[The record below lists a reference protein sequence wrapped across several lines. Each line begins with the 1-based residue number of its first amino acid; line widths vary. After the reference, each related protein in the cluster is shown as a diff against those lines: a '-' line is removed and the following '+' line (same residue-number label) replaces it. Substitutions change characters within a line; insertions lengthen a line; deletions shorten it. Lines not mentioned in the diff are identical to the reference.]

1 MKNKINSICKLLKRK
16 GHRILQTMI
25 SALFTESK
33 PSIFRTKIGNHFSS
47 LFNDE
52 KLGKNIEVSIYNY
65 SIQEANYRQIIKK
78 WDNPQFCDIYS
89 ARLKTILY
97 NINTNSEFKY
107 HIQTN
112 QITPTQLTHL
122 THQEMN
128 PSIWKDMIE
137 MKIKRDRS
145 RFSTNIEA
153 STDMFQC
160 RKCKSKKCTYY
171 EMQTRS
177 ADEPAT
183 IFITCLDCGK
193 NWKN

>member
-1 MKNKINSICKLLKRK
+1 
-16 GHRILQTMI
+16 MI
-25 SALFTESK
+25 GSLFTQSEPK
-33 PSIFRTKIGNHFSS
+33 QFRKNIGAYFTNVFQ
-47 LFNDE
+47 DE
-52 KLGKNIEVSIYNY
+52 KLGKNIEVGIYNY
-65 SIQEANYRQIIKK
+65 TIQEAQFRQIIKK
-78 WDNPQFCDIYS
+78 WNNPQFCDIYS
-89 ARLKTILY
+89 ARLKSMMY
-97 NINTNSEFKY
+97 NIQHNSEFREQIAQ
-107 HIQTN
+107 H
-112 QITPTQLTHL
+112 QITPVQLTHL
-122 THQEMN
+122 SHQEIA
-128 PSIWKDMIE
+128 PLHWKDKIE

>member
-1 MKNKINSICKLLKRK
+1 M
-16 GHRILQTMI
+16 
-25 SALFTESK
+25 ALFVNSEPK
-33 PSIFRTKIGNHFSS
+33 KFRANISNHFGQM
-47 LFNDE
+47 FENE
-52 KLGKNIEVSIYNY
+52 QIGKNIETGIFNY
-65 SIQEANYRQIIKK
+65 TIQESAFRQIIKK
-78 WDNPQFCDIYS
+78 WKNPQFCEIYNG
-89 ARLKTILY
+89 RLKSMLY
-97 NINTNSEFKY
+97 NIKQNQELYQQIKN
-107 HIQTN
+107 N
-112 QITPTQLTHL
+112 QIAPNVLAFM

-128 PSIWKDMIE
+128 PTHWKSRIE
-137 MKIKRDRS
+137 VKIKRDRS

-171 EMQTRS
+171 ELQTRS

>member
-1 MKNKINSICKLLKRK
+1 MS
-16 GHRILQTMI
+16 T
-25 SALFTESK
+25 LFSNAD
-33 PSIFRTKIGNHFSS
+33 PSIFRKNIRNYFGK

-52 KLGKNIEVSIYNY
+52 ILGKNVEVSIYNY
-65 SIQEANYRQIIKK
+65 TIQESNFRQIIKK
-78 WDNPQFCDIYS
+78 WNNPQFCDIYS
-89 ARLKTILY
+89 ARIKSMLY
-97 NINTNSEFKY
+97 NIKTNPEFKEQ
-107 HIQTN
+107 IQQN
-112 QITPTQLTHL
+112 QITPQSLSHL

-128 PSIWKDMIE
+128 PSIWKNKIE
-137 MKIKRDRS
+137 QKIKRDRS

>member
-1 MKNKINSICKLLKRK
+1 MS
-16 GHRILQTMI
+16 T
-25 SALFTESK
+25 LFSNAD
-33 PSIFRTKIGNHFSS
+33 PSIFRKNIRNYFGK

-52 KLGKNIEVSIYNY
+52 ILGKNVEVSIYNY
-65 SIQEANYRQIIKK
+65 TIQESNFRQIIKK
-78 WDNPQFCDIYS
+78 WNNPQFCDIYS
-89 ARLKTILY
+89 ARIKSMLY
-97 NINTNSEFKY
+97 NIKTNPEFKEQ
-107 HIQTN
+107 IQQN
-112 QITPTQLTHL
+112 QITPQSLSQL

-128 PSIWKDMIE
+128 PSIWKNKIE
-137 MKIKRDRS
+137 QKIKRDRS